1 MEIENMKTLI
11 QNAKLFSPLSKHHLK
26 IMDVELTNGII
37 SAIGKNLPVGK
48 SKIIAGKEH
57 ILSVAFTD
65 LRANFGEPGF
75 EQNETLRSGIA
86 AAKKGGFTRVCLMPS
101 LMPVTD
107 NQGAVQFLTKE
118 NTLSFQILPL
128 GSLSK
133 DMKGKQLTEFA
144 ELQKAGAVGFTEDEH
159 AVSTELMM
167 RALEYSKQTNTRIF
181 VAPNDYSVHPK
192 AQMHEGKTSVKM
204 GLKGASELSETLRIQ
219 RDLAL
224 LKYTGG
230 SLHFYSISTAKGIE
244 MIRKAKKDDLQVTC
258 SIAAHQLSFTHEDMI
273 DYDSNKK
280 TWPPFRSNADRKTL
294 INGLVDGT
302 IDAIESQHTPLV
314 IENKELEFEYA
325 NFGISGIEISFQ
337 TIFSAVK
344 NEVPI
349 ETLIEKFTI
358 GAEFSANIPPIQMEI
373 GQPARLTLISTK
385 GTTKV
390 LNSNWQSRGKNT
402 PFFNTELQG
411 AIMPLFA

>member
-1 MEIENMKTLI
+1 MKTLI

-48 SKIIAGKEH
+48 SKIIAGKDH

>member
-1 MEIENMKTLI
+1 MKTLI

-48 SKIIAGKEH
+48 SKIIAGKDH

-118 NTLSFQILPL
+118 NTPAFQILPL

-133 DMKGKQLTEFA
+133 EMKGKQLTEFS
-144 ELQKAGAVGFTEDEH
+144 ELQKAGAMGFTEDDH
-159 AVSTELMM
+159 TVSTELMM

-244 MIRKAKKDDLQVTC
+244 MIRKAKKDDLHVTC
-258 SIAAHQLSFTHEDMI
+258 SIAAHQLSFTHDDMI

-280 TWPPFRSNADRKTL
+280 VWPPFRSATDGKALL
-294 INGLVDGT
+294 IGLNDGT

-325 NFGISGIEISFQ
+325 NFGISGIEIAFQ
-337 TIFSAVK
+337 TIYHAVG
-344 NEVPI
+344 NEVPL
-349 ETLIEKFTI
+349 ETLLEKFTI

-373 GQPARLTLISTK
+373 GEPARLTLISTK
-385 GTTKV
+385 GITKV
-390 LNSNWQSRGKNT
+390 SNNTWISRGKNT
-402 PFFNTELQG
+402 PFFNTELKG
-411 AIMPLFA
+411 AITPLFA

>member
-1 MEIENMKTLI
+1 MKTLI
-11 QNAKLFSPLSKHHLK
+11 QNAKLFAPLSKHHLK
-26 IMDVELTNGII
+26 IMDVEISNGVI

-48 SKIIAGKEH
+48 SKVVAGKDH
-57 ILSVAFTD
+57 LLSIAFTD

-75 EQNETLRSGIA
+75 EQNETLQSGIT
-86 AAKKGGFTRVCLMPS
+86 AAKKGGFARVCLMPS

-107 NQGAVQFLTKE
+107 NQGAVQFLTKH
-118 NTLSFQILPL
+118 NTSTFQILPL

-133 DMKGKQLTEFA
+133 EMKGKQLTEFA
-144 ELQKAGAVGFTEDEH
+144 ELQRAGAIGFTEDEQ

-230 SLHFYSISTAKGIE
+230 SLHFFSISTAKGLD
-244 MIRKAKKDDLQVTC
+244 MIRKAKKEELEVTC
-258 SIAAHQLSFTHEDMI
+258 SIAAHQLSFAHEDMI

-280 TWPPFRSNADRKTL
+280 VWPPFRSSADRKAL
-294 INGLVDGT
+294 LNGLIDGT
-302 IDAIESQHTPLV
+302 IDAIESQHTPLA

-325 NFGISGIEISFQ
+325 NFGISGIEIAFQ
-337 TIFSAVK
+337 TIFSAVGK
-344 NEVPI
+344 EVPI
-349 ETLIEKFTI
+349 ETLLEKFTI
-358 GAEFSANIPPIQMEI
+358 GAEFSANIPPIQMEV
-373 GQPARLTLISTK
+373 GEPAQLTLISTK
-385 GTTKV
+385 GKTTV
-390 LNSNWQSRGKNT
+390 SNTTWISRGKNT
-402 PFFNTELQG
+402 PFFNTELNG
-411 AIMPLFA
+411 SITSLID

>member
-1 MEIENMKTLI
+1 MKTLI
-11 QNAKLFSPLSKHHLK
+11 QNAKLFAPLSKHHLK
-26 IMDVELTNGII
+26 IMDVEISNGVI

-48 SKIIAGKEH
+48 SKVVAGKDH
-57 ILSVAFTD
+57 LLSIAFTD

-75 EQNETLRSGIA
+75 EQNETLQSGIT
-86 AAKKGGFTRVCLMPS
+86 AAKKGGFARVCLMPS

-107 NQGAVQFLTKE
+107 NQGAVQFLTKH
-118 NTLSFQILPL
+118 NTPTFQILPL

-133 DMKGKQLTEFA
+133 EMKGKQLTEFA
-144 ELQKAGAVGFTEDEH
+144 ELQRAGAIGFTEDEQ

-230 SLHFYSISTAKGIE
+230 SLHFFSISTAKGLD
-244 MIRKAKKDDLQVTC
+244 MIRKAKKEELEVTC
-258 SIAAHQLSFTHEDMI
+258 SIAAHQLSFANEDMI

-280 TWPPFRSNADRKTL
+280 VWPPFRSSADRKAL
-294 INGLVDGT
+294 LNGLIDGT
-302 IDAIESQHTPLV
+302 IDAIESQHTPLA

-325 NFGISGIEISFQ
+325 NFGISGIEIAFQ
-337 TIFSAVK
+337 TIFSAVGK
-344 NEVPI
+344 EVPI
-349 ETLIEKFTI
+349 ETLLEKFTI
-358 GAEFSANIPPIQMEI
+358 GAEFSANIPPIQMEV
-373 GQPARLTLISTK
+373 GEPAQLTLISTK
-385 GTTKV
+385 GKTIVSNTT
-390 LNSNWQSRGKNT
+390 WISRGKNT
-402 PFFNTELQG
+402 PFFNTELNSS
-411 AIMPLFA
+411 ITSLID

>member
-1 MEIENMKTLI
+1 MKTLI
-11 QNAKLFSPLSKHHLK
+11 QNAKLFAPLSKHHLK
-26 IMDVELTNGII
+26 IMDVEITNGVI

-48 SKIIAGKEH
+48 SKVIAGKDH
-57 ILSVAFTD
+57 LLSIAFTD

-75 EQNETLRSGIA
+75 EQNESLRSGIA
-86 AAKKGGFTRVCLMPS
+86 AAKKGGYARVCLMPS

-107 NQGAVQFLTKE
+107 NQGAVQFLTKQ
-118 NTLSFQILPL
+118 NTDTFQILPL

-133 DMKGKQLTEFA
+133 EMKGKQLTEFA
-144 ELQKAGAVGFTEDEH
+144 ELQNAGAIGFTEDEH

-230 SLHFYSISTAKGIE
+230 SLHFYSISTAKGLE
-244 MIRKAKKDDLQVTC
+244 MIRKAKKEELQVTC

-280 TWPPFRSNADRKTL
+280 VWPPYRSSADRKAL
-294 INGLVDGT
+294 INGLLDGT
-302 IDAIESQHTPLV
+302 IDAVESQHTPLA

-325 NFGISGIEISFQ
+325 NFGISGIEIAFQ
-337 TIFSAVK
+337 TIFSEVDK
-344 NEVPI
+344 EVPI
-349 ETLIEKFTI
+349 ETLLEKFTI
-358 GAEFSANIPPIQMEI
+358 GAEFSANIPPIQMEV
-373 GQPARLTLISTK
+373 GEPARLILISTK
-385 GTTKV
+385 GKTSVSNTT
-390 LNSNWQSRGKNT
+390 WTSRGKNT
-402 PFFNTELQG
+402 PFFNSELNG
-411 AIMPLFA
+411 AVTSLIN

>member
-1 MEIENMKTLI
+1 MKTLI
-11 QNAKLFSPLSKHHLK
+11 QNAKLFAPLSKHHLK
-26 IMDVELTNGII
+26 IMDVEITNGVI

-48 SKIIAGKEH
+48 SKVIAGKVH
-57 ILSVAFTD
+57 LLSIAFTD

-75 EQNETLRSGIA
+75 EQNESLRSGIA
-86 AAKKGGFTRVCLMPS
+86 AAKKGGYARVCLMPS

-107 NQGAVQFLTKE
+107 NQGAVQFLTKQ
-118 NTLSFQILPL
+118 NTDTFQILPL

-133 DMKGKQLTEFA
+133 EMKGKQLTEFA
-144 ELQKAGAVGFTEDEH
+144 ELQNAGAIGFTEDEH

-230 SLHFYSISTAKGIE
+230 SLHFYSISTAKGLE
-244 MIRKAKKDDLQVTC
+244 MIRKAKKEELQVTC

-280 TWPPFRSNADRKTL
+280 VWPPFRSSADRKAL
-294 INGLVDGT
+294 INGLLDGT
-302 IDAIESQHTPLV
+302 IDAVESQHTPLA

-325 NFGISGIEISFQ
+325 NFGISGIEIAFQ
-337 TIFSAVK
+337 TIFSEIDK
-344 NEVPI
+344 EVPI
-349 ETLIEKFTI
+349 ETLLEKFTI
-358 GAEFSANIPPIQMEI
+358 GAEFSANIPPIQMEV
-373 GQPARLTLISTK
+373 GEPARLILISTK
-385 GTTKV
+385 GKTSVSSKAWT
-390 LNSNWQSRGKNT
+390 SRGKNT
-402 PFFNTELQG
+402 PFFNAELNG
-411 AIMPLFA
+411 AVTSLID

>member
-1 MEIENMKTLI
+1 MKTLI
-11 QNAKLFSPLSKHHLK
+11 QNSKLFAPLSIHHLK
-26 IMDVELTNGII
+26 IMDVEITNGII
-37 SAIGKNLPVGK
+37 SAIGKKLPVGK
-48 SKIIAGKEH
+48 SKVIAGKDQ

-75 EQNETLRSGIA
+75 EQNETLQSGIS
-86 AAKKGGFTRVCLMPS
+86 AAKKGGFARVCLMPS

-107 NQGAVQFLTKE
+107 NQGAVQFLTK
-118 NTLSFQILPL
+118 NNSTSFQILPL
-128 GSLSK
+128 GSISK
-133 DMKGKQLTEFA
+133 EMKGKQLTEFS
-144 ELQKAGAVGFTEDEH
+144 ELQHAGAIGFTEDEH
-159 AVSTELMM
+159 TVSTELMM

-244 MIRKAKKDDLQVTC
+244 MIRKAKKEGLQVTC
-258 SIAAHQLSFTHEDMI
+258 SMAAHQLSFTHDDLI

-280 TWPPFRSNADRKTL
+280 VWPPFRSATDGKAL
-294 INGLVDGT
+294 LLGLNDGT
-302 IDAIESQHTPLV
+302 IDAIESQHMPMT

-325 NFGISGIEISFQ
+325 SFGISGIEIAFQ
-337 TIFSAVK
+337 TIYHAVGD
-344 NEVPI
+344 EVQL
-349 ETLIEKFTI
+349 ETLLEKFTI
-358 GAEFSANIPPIQMEI
+358 GAEFSANIAPIQMEV
-373 GQPARLTLISTK
+373 GEPARLVLFSPK
-385 GTTKV
+385 GKTKV
-390 LNSNWQSRGKNT
+390 ETGSWISRGKNS
-402 PFFNTELQG
+402 PFFNTEVSGELTSL
-411 AIMPLFA
+411 IH

>member
-1 MEIENMKTLI
+1 MKTLI
-11 QNAKLFSPLSKHHLK
+11 QNAKLFAPLSKHHLK
-26 IMDVELTNGII
+26 IMDVEITNGVI

-48 SKIIAGKEH
+48 SKVIAGKDH
-57 ILSVAFTD
+57 LLSIAFTD

-75 EQNETLRSGIA
+75 EQNESLCSGIA
-86 AAKKGGFTRVCLMPS
+86 AAKKGGYARVCLMPS
-101 LMPVTD
+101 LIPVTD
-107 NQGAVQFLTKE
+107 NQGAVQFLTKQ
-118 NTLSFQILPL
+118 NTDTFQILPL

-133 DMKGKQLTEFA
+133 EMKGKQLTEFA
-144 ELQKAGAVGFTEDEH
+144 ELQNAGAIGFTEDEH

-230 SLHFYSISTAKGIE
+230 SLHFYSISTAKGLE
-244 MIRKAKKDDLQVTC
+244 MIRKAKKEELQVTC

-280 TWPPFRSNADRKTL
+280 VWPPFRSSADRKAL
-294 INGLVDGT
+294 ITGLADGT
-302 IDAIESQHTPLV
+302 IDAVESQHTPLA

-325 NFGISGIEISFQ
+325 NFGISGIEIAFQ
-337 TIFSAVK
+337 TIFSEVDK
-344 NEVPI
+344 EVPI
-349 ETLIEKFTI
+349 ETLLEKFTI
-358 GAEFSANIPPIQMEI
+358 GAEFSANIPPIQMEV
-373 GQPARLTLISTK
+373 GEPARLILISTK
-385 GTTKV
+385 GKTSVSSKAWT
-390 LNSNWQSRGKNT
+390 SRGKNT
-402 PFFNTELQG
+402 PFFNSELNG
-411 AIMPLFA
+411 AVTSLID

>member
-1 MEIENMKTLI
+1 MKTLI
-11 QNAKLFSPLSKHHLK
+11 QNAKLFAPLSKHHLK
-26 IMDVELTNGII
+26 IMDVEITNGVI

-48 SKIIAGKEH
+48 SKVIAGKDH
-57 ILSVAFTD
+57 LLSIAFTD

-75 EQNETLRSGIA
+75 EQNESLRSGIA
-86 AAKKGGFTRVCLMPS
+86 AAKKGGYARVCLMPS

-107 NQGAVQFLTKE
+107 NQGAVQFLTKQ
-118 NTLSFQILPL
+118 NTDTFQILPL

-133 DMKGKQLTEFA
+133 EMKGKQLTEFA
-144 ELQKAGAVGFTEDEH
+144 ELQNAGAIGFTEDEH

-230 SLHFYSISTAKGIE
+230 SLHFYSISTAKGLD
-244 MIRKAKKDDLQVTC
+244 MIRKAKKEELQVTC

-280 TWPPFRSNADRKTL
+280 VWPPFRSSADRKAL
-294 INGLVDGT
+294 INGLLDGT
-302 IDAIESQHTPLV
+302 IDAVESQHTPLA

-325 NFGISGIEISFQ
+325 NFGISSIEIAFQ
-337 TIFSAVK
+337 TIFS
-344 NEVPI
+344 EVDKEIPI
-349 ETLIEKFTI
+349 ETLLEKFTI
-358 GAEFSANIPPIQMEI
+358 GAEFSSNIPPIQMEV
-373 GQPARLTLISTK
+373 GEPARLILISTK
-385 GTTKV
+385 GKTSV
-390 LNSNWQSRGKNT
+390 SNTAWTSRGKNT
-402 PFFNTELQG
+402 PFFNAELNG
-411 AIMPLFA
+411 AITSLID

>member
-1 MEIENMKTLI
+1 MKTLI

-48 SKIIAGKEH
+48 SKIIAGKDH

-337 TIFSAVK
+337 TIFSAVINK
-344 NEVPI
+344 
-349 ETLIEKFTI
+349 LR
-358 GAEFSANIPPIQMEI
+358 NI
-373 GQPARLTLISTK
+373 
-385 GTTKV
+385 
-390 LNSNWQSRGKNT
+390 
-402 PFFNTELQG
+402 FLQC
-411 AIMPLFA
+411 FH

>member
-1 MEIENMKTLI
+1 MKTLI
-11 QNAKLFSPLSKHHLK
+11 QNAKLFAPLSIHHLK
-26 IMDVELTNGII
+26 IMDVEITNGII
-37 SAIGKNLPVGK
+37 SAIGKKLPVGK
-48 SKIIAGKEH
+48 SKVIAGKDQ

-75 EQNETLRSGIA
+75 EQNETLQSGIS
-86 AAKKGGFTRVCLMPS
+86 AAKKGGFARVCLMPS

-107 NQGAVQFLTKE
+107 NQGAVQFLTK
-118 NTLSFQILPL
+118 NNSTSFQILPL
-128 GSLSK
+128 GSISK
-133 DMKGKQLTEFA
+133 EMKGKQLTEFS
-144 ELQKAGAVGFTEDEH
+144 ELQHAGAIGFTEDEH
-159 AVSTELMM
+159 TVSTELMM

-244 MIRKAKKDDLQVTC
+244 MIRKAKKEGLQVTC
-258 SIAAHQLSFTHEDMI
+258 SIAAHQLSFTHDDLI

-280 TWPPFRSNADRKTL
+280 VWPPFRSATDGKAL
-294 INGLVDGT
+294 LLGLNDGT
-302 IDAIESQHTPLV
+302 IDAIESQHMPMT

-325 NFGISGIEISFQ
+325 SFGISGIEIAFQ
-337 TIFSAVK
+337 TIYHAVGD
-344 NEVPI
+344 EVPL
-349 ETLIEKFTI
+349 ETLLEKFTI
-358 GAEFSANIPPIQMEI
+358 GAEFSANIAPIQMEI
-373 GQPARLTLISTK
+373 GEPARLVLFSPK
-385 GTTKV
+385 GKTKV
-390 LNSNWQSRGKNT
+390 ETGSWISRGKNS
-402 PFFNTELQG
+402 PFFNTEVSGELTSL
-411 AIMPLFA
+411 IH

>member
-1 MEIENMKTLI
+1 MKTLI
-11 QNAKLFSPLSKHHLK
+11 QNAKLFAPLSKHHLK
-26 IMDVELTNGII
+26 IMDVEITNGII

-48 SKIIAGKEH
+48 SKVIAGKDH
-57 ILSVAFTD
+57 LLSIAFTD

-75 EQNETLRSGIA
+75 EQNESLRSGIA
-86 AAKKGGFTRVCLMPS
+86 AAKKGGYARVCLMPS

-107 NQGAVQFLTKE
+107 NQGAVQFLTKQ
-118 NTLSFQILPL
+118 NTDTFQILPL

-133 DMKGKQLTEFA
+133 EMKGKQLTEFA
-144 ELQKAGAVGFTEDEH
+144 ELQNAGAIGFTEDEH

-230 SLHFYSISTAKGIE
+230 SLHFYSISTAKGLE
-244 MIRKAKKDDLQVTC
+244 MIRKAKKEELQVTC

-280 TWPPFRSNADRKTL
+280 VWPPYRSSADRKAL
-294 INGLVDGT
+294 INGLLDGT
-302 IDAIESQHTPLV
+302 IDAVESQHTPLAF
-314 IENKELEFEYA
+314 ENKELEFEYA
-325 NFGISGIEISFQ
+325 HFGISGIEIAFQ
-337 TIFSAVK
+337 TIFS
-344 NEVPI
+344 EVDKEIPI
-349 ETLIEKFTI
+349 ETLLEKFTI
-358 GAEFSANIPPIQMEI
+358 GAEFSANIPPIQMEV
-373 GQPARLTLISTK
+373 GEPARLILISTK
-385 GTTKV
+385 GKTSVSSTA
-390 LNSNWQSRGKNT
+390 WTSRGKNT
-402 PFFNTELQG
+402 PFFNSELNG
-411 AIMPLFA
+411 AVTSLID

>member
-1 MEIENMKTLI
+1 MKTLI
-11 QNAKLFSPLSKHHLK
+11 QNAKLFAPLSKHHLK
-26 IMDVELTNGII
+26 IMDVEITNGVI

-48 SKIIAGKEH
+48 SKVIAGKDH
-57 ILSVAFTD
+57 LLSIAFTD

-75 EQNETLRSGIA
+75 EQNESLRSGIA
-86 AAKKGGFTRVCLMPS
+86 AAKKGGYARVCLMPS

-107 NQGAVQFLTKE
+107 NQGAVQFLTKQ
-118 NTLSFQILPL
+118 NTDTFQILPL

-133 DMKGKQLTEFA
+133 EMKGKQLTEFA
-144 ELQKAGAVGFTEDEH
+144 ELQNAGAIGFTEDEH

-230 SLHFYSISTAKGIE
+230 SLHFYSISTAKGLD
-244 MIRKAKKDDLQVTC
+244 MIRKAKKEELQVTC

-280 TWPPFRSNADRKTL
+280 VWPPFRSSADRKAL
-294 INGLVDGT
+294 INGLLDGT
-302 IDAIESQHTPLV
+302 IDAVESQHTPHA

-325 NFGISGIEISFQ
+325 NFGISGIEIAFQ
-337 TIFSAVK
+337 TIFSEVDK
-344 NEVPI
+344 EVPI
-349 ETLIEKFTI
+349 ETLLEKFTI
-358 GAEFSANIPPIQMEI
+358 GAEFSANIPPIQMEV
-373 GQPARLTLISTK
+373 GEPARLILISTK
-385 GTTKV
+385 GKTSVSSKAWT
-390 LNSNWQSRGKNT
+390 SRGKNT
-402 PFFNTELQG
+402 PFFNSELNG
-411 AIMPLFA
+411 AVNSLID

>member
-1 MEIENMKTLI
+1 MKTLI
-11 QNAKLFSPLSKHHLK
+11 QNAKLFAPLSTHHLK
-26 IMDVELTNGII
+26 IMDVEITNGII
-37 SAIGKNLPVGK
+37 SAIGKKLPVGK
-48 SKIIAGKEH
+48 SKVIAGKDQ

-75 EQNETLRSGIA
+75 EQNETLQSGIS
-86 AAKKGGFTRVCLMPS
+86 AAKKGGFARVCLMPS

-107 NQGAVQFLTKE
+107 NQGAVQFLTK
-118 NTLSFQILPL
+118 NNSTSFQILPL
-128 GSLSK
+128 GSISK
-133 DMKGKQLTEFA
+133 EMKGKQLTEFS
-144 ELQKAGAVGFTEDEH
+144 ELQHAGAIGFTEDEH
-159 AVSTELMM
+159 TVSTELMM

-244 MIRKAKKDDLQVTC
+244 MIRKAKKEGLQVTC
-258 SIAAHQLSFTHEDMI
+258 SMAAHQLSFTHDDLI

-280 TWPPFRSNADRKTL
+280 VWPPFRSATDGKAL
-294 INGLVDGT
+294 LLGLNDGT
-302 IDAIESQHTPLV
+302 IDAIESQHMPMT

-325 NFGISGIEISFQ
+325 SFGISGIEIAFQ
-337 TIFSAVK
+337 TIYHAVGD
-344 NEVPI
+344 EVQL
-349 ETLIEKFTI
+349 ETLLEKFTI
-358 GAEFSANIPPIQMEI
+358 GAEFSANIAPIQMEV
-373 GQPARLTLISTK
+373 GEPARLVLFSPK
-385 GTTKV
+385 RKTKV
-390 LNSNWQSRGKNT
+390 ETGSWISRGKNS
-402 PFFNTELQG
+402 PFFNTEVSGELTSL
-411 AIMPLFA
+411 IH

>member
-1 MEIENMKTLI
+1 MKTLI
-11 QNAKLFSPLSKHHLK
+11 QNAKLFAPLSKHHLK
-26 IMDVELTNGII
+26 IMDVEITNGVI

-48 SKIIAGKEH
+48 SKVIAGKDH
-57 ILSVAFTD
+57 LLSIAFTD

-75 EQNETLRSGIA
+75 EQNESLRSGIA
-86 AAKKGGFTRVCLMPS
+86 AAKKGGYARVCLMPS

-107 NQGAVQFLTKE
+107 NQGAVQFLTKQ
-118 NTLSFQILPL
+118 NTDTFQILPL

-133 DMKGKQLTEFA
+133 EMKGKQLTEFA
-144 ELQKAGAVGFTEDEH
+144 ELQNAGAIGFTEDEH

-230 SLHFYSISTAKGIE
+230 SLHFYSISTAKGLE
-244 MIRKAKKDDLQVTC
+244 MIRKAKKEELQVTC

-273 DYDSNKK
+273 DFDSNKK
-280 TWPPFRSNADRKTL
+280 VWPPYRSSADRKAL
-294 INGLVDGT
+294 INGLLDGT
-302 IDAIESQHTPLV
+302 IDAVESQHTPLA
-314 IENKELEFEYA
+314 IESKELEFEYA
-325 NFGISGIEISFQ
+325 HFGISGIEIAFQ
-337 TIFSAVK
+337 TIFS
-344 NEVPI
+344 EVDKEIPI
-349 ETLIEKFTI
+349 ETLLEKFTI
-358 GAEFSANIPPIQMEI
+358 GAEFSANIPPIQMEV
-373 GQPARLTLISTK
+373 GEPARLILISTK
-385 GTTKV
+385 RKTSVSSTP
-390 LNSNWQSRGKNT
+390 WTSRGKNT
-402 PFFNTELQG
+402 PFFNSELNG
-411 AIMPLFA
+411 AVTSLID

>member
-1 MEIENMKTLI
+1 MKTLI
-11 QNAKLFSPLSKHHLK
+11 QNAKLFAPLSKHHLK
-26 IMDVELTNGII
+26 IMDVEITNGVI

-48 SKIIAGKEH
+48 SIVVAGKDH
-57 ILSVAFTD
+57 LLSIAFTD

-75 EQNETLRSGIA
+75 EQNESLRSGIA
-86 AAKKGGFTRVCLMPS
+86 AAKKGGYARVCLMPS

-107 NQGAVQFLTKE
+107 NQGAVQFLTKQ
-118 NTLSFQILPL
+118 NTDTFQILPL

-133 DMKGKQLTEFA
+133 EMKGKQLTEFA
-144 ELQKAGAVGFTEDEH
+144 ELQNAGAIGFTEDEH

-230 SLHFYSISTAKGIE
+230 SLHFYSISTAKGLE
-244 MIRKAKKDDLQVTC
+244 MIRKAKKEELQVTC

-280 TWPPFRSNADRKTL
+280 VWPPYRSSADRKAL
-294 INGLVDGT
+294 INGLLDGT
-302 IDAIESQHTPLV
+302 IDAVESQHTPHA

-325 NFGISGIEISFQ
+325 YFGISGIEIAFQ
-337 TIFSAVK
+337 TIFS
-344 NEVPI
+344 EVDKEIPI
-349 ETLIEKFTI
+349 ETMLEKFTI
-358 GAEFSANIPPIQMEI
+358 GAEFSANIPPIQMEV
-373 GQPARLTLISTK
+373 GEPARLVLISTK
-385 GTTKV
+385 GKTSV
-390 LNSNWQSRGKNT
+390 SNTAWTSRGKNT
-402 PFFNTELQG
+402 PFFNSELNG
-411 AIMPLFA
+411 AVTSLID

>member
-1 MEIENMKTLI
+1 MKTLI
-11 QNAKLFSPLSKHHLK
+11 QNAKLFAPLSKHHLK
-26 IMDVELTNGII
+26 IMDVEISNGVI

-48 SKIIAGKEH
+48 SKVVAGKDH
-57 ILSVAFTD
+57 LLSIAFTD

-75 EQNETLRSGIA
+75 EQNETLQSGIT
-86 AAKKGGFTRVCLMPS
+86 AAKKGGFARVCLMPS

-107 NQGAVQFLTKE
+107 NQGAVQFLTKH
-118 NTLSFQILPL
+118 NTSTFQILPL

-133 DMKGKQLTEFA
+133 EMKGKQLTEFA
-144 ELQKAGAVGFTEDEH
+144 ELQRAGAIGFTEDEQ

-230 SLHFYSISTAKGIE
+230 SLHFFSISTAKGLD
-244 MIRKAKKDDLQVTC
+244 MIRKAKKEELEVTC
-258 SIAAHQLSFTHEDMI
+258 SIAAHQLSFANEDMI

-280 TWPPFRSNADRKTL
+280 VWPPFRSSADRKAL
-294 INGLVDGT
+294 LNGLIDGT
-302 IDAIESQHTPLV
+302 IDAIESQHTPLA

-325 NFGISGIEISFQ
+325 NFGISGIEIAFQ
-337 TIFSAVK
+337 TIFSAVGK
-344 NEVPI
+344 EVPI
-349 ETLIEKFTI
+349 ETLLEKFTI
-358 GAEFSANIPPIQMEI
+358 GAEFSANIPPIQMEV
-373 GQPARLTLISTK
+373 GEPAQLTLISTK
-385 GTTKV
+385 GKTIVSNTT
-390 LNSNWQSRGKNT
+390 WISRGKNT
-402 PFFNTELQG
+402 PFFNTELNSS
-411 AIMPLFA
+411 ITSLID

>member
-1 MEIENMKTLI
+1 MKTLI
-11 QNAKLFSPLSKHHLK
+11 QNAKLFAPLSKHHLK
-26 IMDVELTNGII
+26 IMDVEITNGVI

-48 SKIIAGKEH
+48 SKVIAGKDH
-57 ILSVAFTD
+57 LLSIAFTD

-75 EQNETLRSGIA
+75 EQNESLRSGIS
-86 AAKKGGFTRVCLMPS
+86 AAKKGGYARVCLMPS

-107 NQGAVQFLTKE
+107 NQGAVQFLTKQ
-118 NTLSFQILPL
+118 NTDTFQILPL

-133 DMKGKQLTEFA
+133 EMKGKQLTEFA
-144 ELQKAGAVGFTEDEH
+144 ELQNAGAIGFTEDEH

-230 SLHFYSISTAKGIE
+230 SLHFYSISTAKGLE
-244 MIRKAKKDDLQVTC
+244 MIRKAKKEELQVTC

-280 TWPPFRSNADRKTL
+280 VWPPFRSSADRKAL
-294 INGLVDGT
+294 INGLLDGT
-302 IDAIESQHTPLV
+302 IDAVESQHTPHA

-325 NFGISGIEISFQ
+325 NFGISGIEIAFQ
-337 TIFSAVK
+337 TIFSEVDK
-344 NEVPI
+344 EVPI
-349 ETLIEKFTI
+349 ETLLEKFTI
-358 GAEFSANIPPIQMEI
+358 GAEFSANIPPIQMEV
-373 GQPARLTLISTK
+373 GEPARLILISTK
-385 GTTKV
+385 GKTSVSSKAWT
-390 LNSNWQSRGKNT
+390 SRGKNT
-402 PFFNTELQG
+402 PFFNSELNG
-411 AIMPLFA
+411 AVTSLID

>member
-1 MEIENMKTLI
+1 MKTLI
-11 QNAKLFSPLSKHHLK
+11 QNAKLFAPLSKHHLK
-26 IMDVELTNGII
+26 IMDVEITNGVI

-48 SKIIAGKEH
+48 SKVLVGKDH
-57 ILSVAFTD
+57 LLSIAFTD

-75 EQNETLRSGIA
+75 EQNETLQSGIT
-86 AAKKGGFTRVCLMPS
+86 AAKKGGFARVCLMPS

-107 NQGAVQFLTKE
+107 NQGAVQFLTKH
-118 NTLSFQILPL
+118 NTSTFQILPL

-133 DMKGKQLTEFA
+133 EMKGKQLTEFA
-144 ELQKAGAVGFTEDEH
+144 ELQRAGAIGFTEDEQ

-230 SLHFYSISTAKGIE
+230 SLHFFSISTAKGLD
-244 MIRKAKKDDLQVTC
+244 MIRKAKKEELEVTC
-258 SIAAHQLSFTHEDMI
+258 SIAAHQLSFAHEDMI

-280 TWPPFRSNADRKTL
+280 VWPPFRSSADRKAL
-294 INGLVDGT
+294 LNGLIDGT
-302 IDAIESQHTPLV
+302 IDAIESQHTPLA

-325 NFGISGIEISFQ
+325 NFGISGIEIAFQ
-337 TIFSAVK
+337 TIFSAVGK
-344 NEVPI
+344 EVPI
-349 ETLIEKFTI
+349 ETLLEKFTI
-358 GAEFSANIPPIQMEI
+358 GAEFSANIPPIQMEV
-373 GQPARLTLISTK
+373 GEPAQLTLISTK
-385 GTTKV
+385 GKTTV
-390 LNSNWQSRGKNT
+390 SNTTWISRGKNT
-402 PFFNTELQG
+402 PFFNTELNG
-411 AIMPLFA
+411 SITSLID

>member
-1 MEIENMKTLI
+1 MKTLI
-11 QNAKLFSPLSKHHLK
+11 QNAKLFAPLSKHHLK
-26 IMDVELTNGII
+26 IMDVEISNGVI
-37 SAIGKNLPVGK
+37 SAIGKNLTVGK
-48 SKIIAGKEH
+48 SKVIAGKDH
-57 ILSVAFTD
+57 ILSVGFTD

-75 EQNETLRSGIA
+75 EQNETLSSGIA

-107 NQGAVQFLTKE
+107 NQGAVQFLTKN
-118 NTLSFQILPL
+118 NTSTFQLLPL

-133 DMKGKQLTEFA
+133 DMKGKQLTEFT
-144 ELQKAGAVGFTEDEH
+144 ELQNAGAIGFTEDEH
-159 AVSTELMM
+159 TVSTELMM

-230 SLHFYSISTAKGIE
+230 SLHFYSISTSKGVE
-244 MIRKAKKDDLQVTC
+244 MIRKAKKEGLEVTC
-258 SIAAHQLSFTHEDMI
+258 SMAAHQLSFTHEDLI
-273 DYDSNKK
+273 DYNSNKK
-280 TWPPFRSNADRKTL
+280 VWPPFRSGTDGKAL
-294 INGLVDGT
+294 LNGLNDGT

-325 NFGISGIEISFQ
+325 TFGISGIEIAFQ
-337 TIFSAVK
+337 TIYHAIG
-344 NEVPI
+344 NELPL
-349 ETLIEKFTI
+349 ETLLEKFTI
-358 GAEFSANIPPIQMEI
+358 GAEFSANIPPIQMEV
-373 GQPARLTLISTK
+373 GEPARLVLVSPK
-385 GTTKV
+385 GKTKV
-390 LNSNWQSRGKNT
+390 LTTSWISRGKNT
-402 PFFNTELQG
+402 PFFHTELDG
-411 AIMPLFA
+411 AITQLIN

>member
-1 MEIENMKTLI
+1 MKTLI
-11 QNAKLFSPLSKHHLK
+11 QNAKLFAPLSKNHLK
-26 IMDVELTNGII
+26 VMDVELTNGVI

-48 SKIIAGKEH
+48 SKIISGKDH
-57 ILSVAFTD
+57 ILSIAFTD
-65 LRANFGEPGF
+65 IRANFGEPGF

-118 NTLSFQILPL
+118 NTQSFQLLPI

-133 DMKGKQLTEFA
+133 EMKGKQLTEFA
-144 ELQKAGAVGFTEDEH
+144 ELQNAGAVGFTEDDH

-204 GLKGASELSETLRIQ
+204 GLKGASDLSETLRIQ

-230 SLHFYSISTAKGIE
+230 SLHFYSISTAKGLE
-244 MIRKAKKDDLQVTC
+244 MIRKAKKESLQVTC
-258 SIAAHQLSFTHEDMI
+258 SMAAHQLSYTHEDMI
-273 DYDSNKK
+273 DYNSNKK
-280 TWPPFRSNADRKTL
+280 VWPPFRSSADKKAL
-294 INGLVDGT
+294 INGLLDGT
-302 IDAIESQHTPLV
+302 IDAIESQHTPLA

-325 NFGISGIEISFQ
+325 NFGISGIEIAFQ
-337 TIFSAVK
+337 TIFTAVGS
-344 NEVPI
+344 EIPI
-349 ETLIEKFTI
+349 ETLLEKFTI
-358 GAEFSANIPPIQMEI
+358 GAEYSANIPPIQMEV
-373 GQPARLTLISTK
+373 GEQARLVLISTK
-385 GTTKV
+385 GKTKIE
-390 LNSNWQSRGKNT
+390 NSTWLSRGKNS
-402 PFFNTELQG
+402 PFFNTELNS
-411 AIMPLFA
+411 AITPLFN

>member
-1 MEIENMKTLI
+1 MKTLI
-11 QNAKLFSPLSKHHLK
+11 QNAKLFAPLSKHHLK
-26 IMDVELTNGII
+26 IMDVEITNGVI

-48 SKIIAGKEH
+48 SKVIAGKDH
-57 ILSVAFTD
+57 LLSIAFTD

-75 EQNETLRSGIA
+75 EQNESLRSGIA
-86 AAKKGGFTRVCLMPS
+86 AAKKGGYARVCLMPS

-107 NQGAVQFLTKE
+107 NQGAVQFLTKQ
-118 NTLSFQILPL
+118 NTDTFQILPL

-133 DMKGKQLTEFA
+133 EMKGKQLTEFA
-144 ELQKAGAVGFTEDEH
+144 ELQSAGAIGFTEDEH

-230 SLHFYSISTAKGIE
+230 SLHFYSISTAKGLD
-244 MIRKAKKDDLQVTC
+244 MIRKAKKEELQVTC

-280 TWPPFRSNADRKTL
+280 VWPPFRSSADRKAL
-294 INGLVDGT
+294 INGLLDGT
-302 IDAIESQHTPLV
+302 IDAVESQHTPLA

-325 NFGISGIEISFQ
+325 HFGISGIEIAFQ
-337 TIFSAVK
+337 TIFS
-344 NEVPI
+344 EVGTEIPI
-349 ETLIEKFTI
+349 ETLLEKFTI
-358 GAEFSANIPPIQMEI
+358 GAEFSANIPPIQMEV
-373 GQPARLTLISTK
+373 GEPARLILISTK
-385 GTTKV
+385 GKTSV
-390 LNSNWQSRGKNT
+390 SNSAWTSRGKNT
-402 PFFNTELQG
+402 PFFNSELNG
-411 AIMPLFA
+411 AVTSLID

>member
-1 MEIENMKTLI
+1 MKTLI

-26 IMDVELTNGII
+26 NLDVELTDGVI
-37 SAIGKNLPVGK
+37 SCIGKNLPIGK
-48 SKIIAGKEH
+48 SKIIAGKDH
-57 ILSVAFTD
+57 ILSIAFTD
-65 LRANFGEPGF
+65 LRANFSEPGF

-86 AAKKGGFTRVCLMPS
+86 AAKRGGFARVCLMPS
-101 LMPVTD
+101 LLPVTD
-107 NQGAVQFLTKE
+107 NQGAVKFLTKE
-118 NTLSFQILPL
+118 NTQFFQVLPL

-133 DMKGKQLTEFA
+133 EMKGKQLTEFA
-144 ELQKAGAVGFTEDEH
+144 ELQNAGAIGFTEDEL

-230 SLHFYSISTAKGIE
+230 SLHFYSISSAKGLD
-244 MIRKAKKDDLQVTC
+244 MIRKAKKESLQVTC
-258 SIAAHQLSFTHEDMI
+258 SIAAHQLSFTHEDML

-280 TWPPFRSNADRKTL
+280 VWPPFRSNADRKAL
-294 INGLVDGT
+294 ITGLLDGT

-325 NFGISGIEISFQ
+325 NFGISGIEIGFQ
-337 TIFSAVK
+337 TIYSAVGQ
-344 NEVPI
+344 EVPI
-349 ETLIEKFTI
+349 ETLLEKFTI
-358 GAEFSANIPPIQMEI
+358 GAEFSANIPPIQMEV
-373 GQPARLTLISTK
+373 GELARLVLISTK
-385 GTTKV
+385 GKTSVNHTTW
-390 LNSNWQSRGKNT
+390 LSRGKNT
-402 PFFNTELQG
+402 PFFNTELNG
-411 AIMPLFA
+411 AIISLID